1 MMKKRNL
8 HIALAAALFGALVWL
23 SVNLSDEYQVTLTA
37 PLSIQGIPPGSAIR
51 TPVPRTIQMKFRG
64 RGWRL
69 AAMLLGPDIRLV
81 FPFATLPGARPAA
94 DFGTDRAVTMSDI
107 ADRVVARPGVL
118 LVDVKPDSIFI
129 GLDRFVHK
137 QVPVVM
143 DVGASFRE
151 GYGQVGTA
159 TVTPESVT
167 IGGAESVLKDITS
180 WPTVK
185 HTFEDLRAPVEDDL
199 ALADPGAYD
208 FRFSVPQVHL
218 SINVQPFAEKLLSGL
233 PVEILETPSNR
244 EVILI
249 PPRIEIVARGGI
261 KQLSGLGPGDFRVTV
276 DYTHILS
283 DTTGNIEAL
292 IAGPSG
298 IQIVRRRP
306 EHLQYIVRKRL

>member
-1 MMKKRNL
+1 MKKRTF

-23 SVNLSDEYQVTLTA
+23 SVNLSDDYQVTLTA
-37 PLSIQGIPPGSAIR
+37 PLSIQGVPPGSAIR
-51 TPVPRTIQMKFRG
+51 TPVPRTLQMKFRG

-69 AAMLLGPDIRLV
+69 AAMLLGPDIKLV
-81 FPFATLPGARPAA
+81 FPFATLPGARSRAES
-94 DFGTDRAVTMSDI
+94 GTDRAITLSDI
-107 ADRVVARPGVL
+107 ADRVVARPGVQ
-118 LVDVKPDSIFI
+118 LVDVKPDSVFI
-129 GLDRFVHK
+129 SLDRYVQK

-143 DVGASFRE
+143 DAGTTFRE
-151 GYGQVGTA
+151 GYGQVGAA

-167 IGGAESVLKDITS
+167 IGGAESVVKDVAS

-185 HTFEDLRAPVEDDL
+185 YLFEDLRAPVEDDL
-199 ALADPGAYD
+199 PLADAGVHD
-208 FRFSVPQVHL
+208 FRFSVPRVHV

-276 DYTHILS
+276 DYTYILS
-283 DTTGNIEAL
+283 DTTGNIDAL

-298 IQIVRRRP
+298 IQIVRKRP